1 MVAFLLAAIMMTSP
15 SEVPPEVWI
24 CRNQVEVWCAV
35 DGCAA
40 KAEDET
46 TPMDI
51 WVSRDDGRFT
61 ICAYSGCWEGEG
73 DMTAGRGRLL
83 WAADDVEFYSGR
95 GGFSADVSLLII
107 EKDGVGFVR
116 VGGLATPLLC
126 LRAEPGQR
134 D

>member
-1 MVAFLLAAIMMTSP
+1 MVAVLLAALLMTSP
-15 SEVPPEVWI
+15 AEIPPEVWT

-51 WVSRDDGRFT
+51 LARRDDGRVS
-61 ICAYSGCWEGEG
+61 ICAYSGCWEGVGE
-73 DMTAGRGRLL
+73 MAAARGRLL
-83 WAADDVEFYSGR
+83 WAADDVEFSSPG
-95 GGFSADVSLLII
+95 GGFAADVSLLII

-126 LRAEPGQR
+126 LRAEPGQQ